1 MNKEGQEDHERDLA
15 AEYAVEAFL
24 NEATEE
30 EVRQQRILQTAR
42 RTVV

>member
-1 MNKEGQEDHERDLA
+1 MSKKEQEDDERDLA
-15 AEYAVEAFL
+15 AEYTVEAFL

-30 EVRQQRILQTAR
+30 EVWQQRILQTAR